1 MKSGVCT
8 WTVIMFQ
15 RKSIWYFIAYSL
27 CAIHVQEQY
36 KDWNISYQE
45 ASKKLF
51 TLCQVNKLQRF
62 LQYYLNYG

>member
-8 WTVIMFQ
+8 WIVIMFQ

-27 CAIHVQEQY
+27 RALCVQEQY
-36 KDWNISYQE
+36 KGWNISYRE

-51 TLCQVNKLQRF
+51 TLCQVNKLHRF

>member
-8 WTVIMFQ
+8 WVVIMFQ

-27 CAIHVQEQY
+27 HALCVHEQY
-36 KDWNISYQE
+36 KGWSISYQE

-51 TLCQVNKLQRF
+51 TLRQVNKLHRF